1 MSACSP
7 ALRERPA
14 PAVPEQKKAA
24 GTCLWT
30 RLRDVCVVYR
40 QENEQGITL
49 KITLMRHIFIWKAG
63 RSSRQGDKRNRSR
76 RALARGPLLYKG
88 LGIGVFFAAPRV
100 AGGEIRRKAHCKP
113 AAPNKP
119 RRAPIRAFALR
130 GRRCHARRSPRG
142 RDDVRGRDTNRA
154 ARAWC
159 RAPNRTWAWELFGK
173 VASHAPRPRSAARQC
188 LTTKKKYTYRA
199 T

>member
-1 MSACSP
+1 MSVCSP

-14 PAVPEQKKAA
+14 PAGLRTKGSR
-24 GTCLWT
+24 GTCLGT
-30 RLRDVCVVYR
+30 RLGDICRVYR

-76 RALARGPLLYKG
+76 RAPARGPLLYKG
-88 LGIGVFFAAPRV
+88 LGIGVFFAAPRA

-119 RRAPIRAFALR
+119 ETLYKAAGATLDDLREAVTTLEDAKPIARRVLGGAHPTTKNIEEGLRIARAALR
-130 GRRCHARRSPRG
+130 ARETPG
-142 RDDVRGRDTNRA
+142 
-154 ARAWC
+154 
-159 RAPNRTWAWELFGK
+159 
-173 VASHAPRPRSAARQC
+173 SA
-188 LTTKKKYTYRA
+188 
-199 T
+199 